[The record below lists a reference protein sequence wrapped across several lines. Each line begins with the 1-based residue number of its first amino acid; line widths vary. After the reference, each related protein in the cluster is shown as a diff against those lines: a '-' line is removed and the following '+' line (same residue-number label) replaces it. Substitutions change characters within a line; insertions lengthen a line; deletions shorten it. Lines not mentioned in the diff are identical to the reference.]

1 MVVTRCTLAGSAAFF
16 GLDRVHF
23 VSQSEPM
30 KTLLTGR
37 IHYWE
42 SRRARRR
49 LWATMLAALV
59 LVPGWVTSVAQGA
72 EFRPGSYSGTRLRGD
87 TVLLKFDEKGRF
99 ALTDKDGKTLV
110 EGAYKVT
117 KDQIEFTDEK
127 GPFAAKDAKPAKYQ
141 YQWKL
146 EEKKLSFTKVDDES

>member
-1 MVVTRCTLAGSAAFF
+1 
-16 GLDRVHF
+16 
-23 VSQSEPM
+23 M
-30 KTLLTGR
+30 KTLPAER

-42 SRRARRR
+42 SRRANRW
-49 LWATMLAALV
+49 LNAAMLAALM
-59 LVPGWVTSVAQGA
+59 LVSGWLTSIAQGA

-87 TVLLKFDEKGRF
+87 TVLIKFDEKGRF

-127 GPFAAKDAKPAKYQ
+127 GPFAAKDAKPGKYK
-141 YQWKL
+141 WKAGR
-146 EEKKLSFTKVDDES
+146 KKTQLHQG